1 MLKAAM
7 AALKVSQAPVVA
19 ETDWKA
25 CSTKTAIGRAHDC
38 LEETWEMCETAIAA
52 LNAVKISPAEVT
64 GL

>member
-1 MLKAAM
+1 
-7 AALKVSQAPVVA
+7 VSQAPVVA

-52 LNAVKISPAEVT
+52 LNAVRISPAEVT